1 MAYMK
6 PHEYLYLQG
15 EIDERF
21 FLKPEEKAQ
30 GKTAPYTF
38 KIKKV
43 LLLGN
48 VAETFISGFTVDIDT
63 DMLSPKDNPGKIPL
77 SIMLH
82 DKATGYNL
90 EFHSKKYMVG
100 VTNDFA
106 QRVRHLGMHY
116 SVQKKAA

>member
-1 MAYMK
+1 M
-6 PHEYLYLQG
+6 
-15 EIDERF
+15 
-21 FLKPEEKAQ
+21 
-30 GKTAPYTF
+30 
-38 KIKKV
+38 

-63 DMLSPKDNPGKIPL
+63 DMLSPAFRKDLAKLLKDNPGKIPL